1 MIEEFKHRIQNDFP
15 FLKGKKLLITISG
28 GIDSVVL
35 THLLHQL
42 KFNISLA
49 HCNFHLRGTESD
61 LDQQFVSKMASV
73 MNIPCFITHFNTK
86 DYAKNHKLSIQEA
99 ARKLRYEWFEK
110 VRQEN
115 QLDYIL
121 TAHNLND
128 SLETFLIN
136 LSRGTGLTGLT
147 GINNINQKIIRP
159 ISSFSRA
166 EIIFFAQNNKIAWRE
181 DKSNANTK
189 YTRNKIRHQ
198 VIPVLQEINP
208 NLLETF
214 KQTLENLQGAD
225 DIIQDTILSV
235 QTQFITSPVNDTNK
249 ISIKNLNTQ
258 IKTNPKAYLHELF
271 SPYGFHNVTDIEQL
285 LTAQSG
291 KQIFSKTHRLIKDR
305 TFLLLVENRKEKTV
319 QRIEISENDEKFKI
333 QNSLFKIHHSKFKI
347 QNSKFKTQHSKFNI
361 QIDKDLLKFPLIVRK
376 WQKGD
381 YFYPIGMTG
390 KKKLSKYFKDEK
402 LSLIQ
407 KENIWLL
414 LSDTK
419 IVWVIGMRQDNRFK
433 VTKTTK
439 NSTEI
444 SIIN

>member
-1 MIEEFKHRIQNDFP
+1 MRTNFKHIIQNNFL

-49 HCNFHLRGTESD
+49 HCNFHLRGTDSD

-86 DYAKNHKLSIQEA
+86 EYAKNHKLSIQEA

-136 LSRGTGLTGLT
+136 LSRGTGLKGLT

-166 EIIFFAQNNKIAWRE
+166 EIIFFAQKNKIDWRE

-305 TFLLLVENRKEKTV
+305 EFLLLVENRKEKTV

-333 QNSLFKIHHSKFKI
+333 QNSKFKIHHSKLTI

-361 QIDKDLLKFPLIVRK
+361 QIDKDLLKFPLVVRK